1 MNKKKSAPWLQA
13 LHAVMPLCISYIPVG
28 LACGVLLQKVGF
40 DPLLSGL
47 LSILVFSGGAQFL
60 VANDAYDA
68 SIICNDIIDGFLFRI
83 TLYIIRSKYCRFY
96 EKRKADVFGCLFSI
110 TE

>member
-60 VANDAYDA
+60 VASMLTTQA
-68 SIICNDIIDGFLFRI
+68 SFDGFLLRI
-83 TLYIIRSKYCRFY
+83 TLYIIRSKSCRFY
-96 EKRKADVFGCLFSI
+96 EKRKADVLSCLFSI

>member
-60 VANDAYDA
+60 VAAKADIVGNKENEAY
-68 SIICNDIIDGFLFRI
+68 SVINDIEKNMRQSLPDKKM
-83 TLYIIRSKYCRFY
+83 YIYIETDKYDPNY
-96 EKRKADVFGCLFSI
+96 SRK
-110 TE
+110 

>member
-40 DPLLSGL
+40 DPLLSGCYRFW
-47 LSILVFSGGAQFL
+47 SFPA
-60 VANDAYDA
+60 A
-68 SIICNDIIDGFLFRI
+68 
-83 TLYIIRSKYCRFY
+83 RSF
-96 EKRKADVFGCLFSI
+96 
-110 TE
+110 

>member
-47 LSILVFSGGAQFL
+47 L
-60 VANDAYDA
+60 
-68 SIICNDIIDGFLFRI
+68 
-83 TLYIIRSKYCRFY
+83 
-96 EKRKADVFGCLFSI
+96 
-110 TE
+110 

>member
-40 DPLLSGL
+40 DPLLSG
-47 LSILVFSGGAQFL
+47 
-60 VANDAYDA
+60 
-68 SIICNDIIDGFLFRI
+68 
-83 TLYIIRSKYCRFY
+83 
-96 EKRKADVFGCLFSI
+96 
-110 TE
+110 